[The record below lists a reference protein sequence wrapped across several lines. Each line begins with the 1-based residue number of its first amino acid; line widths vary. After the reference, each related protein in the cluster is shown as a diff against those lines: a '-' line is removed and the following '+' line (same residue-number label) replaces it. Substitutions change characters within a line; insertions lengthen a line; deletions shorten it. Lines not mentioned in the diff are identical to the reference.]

1 MVADGPE
8 TPAAELDL
16 LEEKIAELERGTA
29 ELRRRIGERADYP
42 TDPAEVSLLL
52 TETEEQEAIL
62 ATLKARRDALKDR
75 LGQP

>member
-1 MVADGPE
+1 MVADGPK

-16 LEEKIAELERGTA
+16 LEEEIAELERGTA
-29 ELRRRIGERADYP
+29 ELRRRIGERAEYP

-52 TETEEQEAIL
+52 TEAEEQEAIL

>member
-1 MVADGPE
+1 MVADGPK

-16 LEEKIAELERGTA
+16 LEEEIAELERGTT
-29 ELRRRIGERADYP
+29 ELRRRIGERTEYP

-52 TETEEQEAIL
+52 TEAEEQEAIL
-62 ATLKARRDALKDR
+62 ASLKERRDALKDR

>member
-8 TPAAELDL
+8 SPAAELDR
-16 LEEKIAELERGTA
+16 LEDKIAELERGTA

-52 TETEEQEAIL
+52 TEAEEQEAIL

-75 LGQP
+75 LGEP

>member
-16 LEEKIAELERGTA
+16 LEEEIAELGRDAA

-52 TETEEQEAIL
+52 TEAEEQEAIL

>member
-16 LEEKIAELERGTA
+16 LEEEIAELERGTA
-29 ELRRRIGERADYP
+29 ELRRRMGERAEYP

-52 TETEEQEAIL
+52 TEAEEQEAIL